1 MTDLALEQPDE
12 LKIEYPVALPVLP
25 LKEMVVFPQSMTPL
39 AIGQERSVRLID
51 DVVAGERLLVL
62 VASRDS
68 SLDSPGWDDVYD
80 VGTVALVHKMI
91 KVPDG
96 TLRILVQGLDRV
108 RLENRL
114 DTEPYLLGEFSELPD
129 VLDET
134 PELEALT
141 RNVQG
146 LFARI
151 IGLAPYLPEE
161 LQLAAANVDDPSAL
175 CHLVAST
182 LRTIKT
188 EERQEILEEVNV
200 EQRLRTVSAI
210 LSRELEVF
218 ELGSKIQSQVQS
230 EMDRGQREYF
240 LRQQLK
246 AIQQELG
253 ESDPE
258 QAEVA
263 ELRERLEALG
273 ELPEEVRKAADR
285 ELSRLE
291 RLPSAAAEYGV
302 IRTYLEW
309 ILTLPWTTFTDDN
322 LDLAH
327 AREVL
332 DADHFDLEKVKDRI
346 IEYLAVAKLR
356 NEVSG
361 QILCFV
367 GPPGVGKTSLGHSI
381 ANALGRKFV
390 RLSVGGV
397 RDESEIRG
405 HRRTYIGSMP
415 GSIIRSIRDAESS
428 NPLIL
433 IDEIDKMGADWR
445 GDPASAMLE
454 VLDPEQN
461 RTFRDHYLDLPFDLS
476 KVLFICTANTLDTI
490 PGPLLDRM
498 DMIQLSGYTEDEKL
512 GIAKRYLFPKQ
523 LKAHGLRR
531 PQLTLT
537 DKLLRT
543 VIREYTREA
552 GVRGLERRLADLCRK
567 AATEVATGRLKKI
580 RVDDAQLRDW
590 LGARRFAGEVR
601 KRTAGPGV
609 ATGLAYTTVGGDVLF
624 IEATAYPGQ
633 GRLTITGQ
641 LGEVMQ
647 ESAQAALSWVRA
659 HAADFGLPDD
669 WFATHDVHIHVP
681 AGAVPKDGPSAGV
694 TMATAIASLVRDTP
708 VANDL
713 GMTGE
718 ITLTGQ
724 VLPIGG
730 LREKSLAA
738 QRAGLK
744 RVVFPRDNEPDLDEL
759 PIETRKALEFI
770 PADTIEDV
778 FAAAFDGKRRIMRR
792 GAQAGEKLAASSS
805 QTGCVGRADEQELA
819 LAAQQEGVAVGPV
832 AERDLVGVRLGAVDD
847 DDRVAAHGAAALLG
861 DLGHADRELRLH
873 LPEQRGR
880 VGMHERER
888 RDLHE
893 RRAVPGCR
901 PAVRDGHLPLGRST
915 ELEALPAH
923 RLPLTVRL
931 AVAAAACED
940 EDSQQER
947 LFASARPGYQ
957 APANQAKGSGD
968 NGQDD

>member
-1 MTDLALEQPDE
+1 MTDVTFETPEPEDHQLEFPA
-12 LKIEYPVALPVLP
+12 ALPVLP
-25 LKEMVVFPQSMTPL
+25 LKETVVFPQSMSPL

-51 DVVAGERLLVL
+51 DVVAGDRLLAL
-62 VASRDS
+62 ITAKDA
-68 SLDSPGWDDVYD
+68 SLDSPSWEDIYD

-96 TLRILVQGLDRV
+96 TLRILVQGIERIK
-108 RLENRL
+108 LEHRL
-114 DTEPYLLGEFSELPD
+114 DTEPYLLGEFSALPD
-129 VLDET
+129 VLIET
-134 PELEALT
+134 PEVEALT

-146 LFARI
+146 LFGRI

-200 EQRLRTVSAI
+200 ELRLRLVSQI
-210 LSRELEVF
+210 LNRELEVF

-230 EMDRGQREYF
+230 EMEKGQREYF

-253 ESDPE
+253 EDDPE
-258 QAEVA
+258 AAEVN
-263 ELRERLEALG
+263 ELREQLDALD
-273 ELPEEVRKAADR
+273 LPEDARKAADR
-285 ELSRLE
+285 ELGRLE
-291 RLPSAAAEYGV
+291 KLPPAAAEYGV

-309 ILTLPWTTFTDDN
+309 ILTVPWRTYTEDN
-322 LDLAH
+322 LDLEH
-327 AREVL
+327 ARKVL
-332 DADHFDLEKVKDRI
+332 DTDHFDLEKVKDRI

-356 NEVSG
+356 NEISG

-415 GSIIRSIRDAESS
+415 GSIIRSLRDAESS
-428 NPLIL
+428 NPLML
-433 IDEIDKMGADWR
+433 IDEIDKMGNDWR

-490 PGPLLDRM
+490 PGALLDRM
-498 DMIQLSGYTEDEKL
+498 DVISLSGYTEDEKL
-512 GIAKRYLFPKQ
+512 GIAKKYLLPKQ
-523 LKAHGLRR
+523 LRLHGLLRS
-531 PQLTLT
+531 QLTLS
-537 DKLLRT
+537 DKVLRT
-543 VIREYTREA
+543 IIREYTREA
-552 GVRGLERRLADLCRK
+552 GVRNLERRIADVCRK
-567 AATEVATGRLKKI
+567 AATQIAKGKAQKP
-580 RVDDAQLRDW
+580 RVDEVRLREW
-590 LGARRFAGEVR
+590 LGPRRFSGEVR
-601 KRTAGPGV
+601 KRVSVPGV
-609 ATGLAYTTVGGDVLF
+609 ATGLAYTAVGGDVLF
-624 IEATAYPGQ
+624 IEATAYSGK

-647 ESAQAALSWVRA
+647 ESAQAALSWVRS
-659 HAADFGLPDD
+659 HTDEMGLADT
-669 WFATHDVHIHVP
+669 WFSTHDVHIHVP

-694 TMATAIASLVRDTP
+694 TMATAIASLVRDEP
-708 VANDL
+708 VAADV

-744 RVVFPRDNEPDLDEL
+744 RVIFPRENEPDLDDL
-759 PIETRKALEFI
+759 PPETRKALEFI
-770 PADTIEDV
+770 PVDRIQDV
-778 FAAAFDGKRRIMRR
+778 FEAAFTGKRRTRPQS
-792 GAQAGEKLAASSS
+792 AQSIERAAAS
-805 QTGCVGRADEQELA
+805 A
-819 LAAQQEGVAVGPV
+819 
-832 AERDLVGVRLGAVDD
+832 
-847 DDRVAAHGAAALLG
+847 
-861 DLGHADRELRLH
+861 
-873 LPEQRGR
+873 
-880 VGMHERER
+880 
-888 RDLHE
+888 
-893 RRAVPGCR
+893 
-901 PAVRDGHLPLGRST
+901 
-915 ELEALPAH
+915 
-923 RLPLTVRL
+923 
-931 AVAAAACED
+931 
-940 EDSQQER
+940 
-947 LFASARPGYQ
+947 ASAAR
-957 APANQAKGSGD
+957 SS
-968 NGQDD
+968 

>member
-1 MTDLALEQPDE
+1 MSDLNFDAPEPADHPLEFPA
-12 LKIEYPVALPVLP
+12 ALPVLP
-25 LKEMVVFPQSMTPL
+25 LKDTVVFPQSMSPL

-51 DVVAGERLLVL
+51 DVVAGDRLLAL
-62 VASRDS
+62 ITAKDASVEAPTWEDI
-68 SLDSPGWDDVYD
+68 YEI
-80 VGTVALVHKMI
+80 GTVALVHKMI

-96 TLRILVQGLDRV
+96 TLRILVQGLERV
-108 RLENRL
+108 KLEHRL
-114 DTEPYLLGEFSELPD
+114 DIDPYLLGEFSALPD
-129 VLDET
+129 VLIKT
-134 PELEALT
+134 PEVEALT

-200 EQRLRTVSAI
+200 ELRLRRVSQI
-210 LSRELEVF
+210 LNRELEVF

-230 EMDRGQREYF
+230 EMEKGQREYF

-253 ESDPE
+253 EGDPE
-258 QAEVA
+258 QAEID
-263 ELRERLEALG
+263 ELRAQLDAL
-273 ELPEEVRKAADR
+273 ELPEDARKAADR
-285 ELSRLE
+285 ELGRLE
-291 RLPSAAAEYGV
+291 KLPPAAAEYGV

-309 ILTLPWTTFTDDN
+309 ILTLPWKKYTDDN
-322 LDLAH
+322 LDLDH
-327 AREVL
+327 ARKVL
-332 DADHFDLEKVKDRI
+332 DTDHFDLEKVKDRI

-356 NEVSG
+356 NEISG

-390 RLSVGGV
+390 RLSVGGL

-415 GSIIRSIRDAESS
+415 GSIIRSLRDAESS
-428 NPLIL
+428 NPLML

-461 RTFRDHYLDLPFDLS
+461 RSFRDHYLDLPFDLS

-490 PGPLLDRM
+490 PGALLDRM
-498 DMIQLSGYTEDEKL
+498 DVISLSGYTEDEKL
-512 GIAKRYLFPKQ
+512 GIAKKYLLAKQ
-523 LKAHGLRR
+523 LGLHGLKRS
-531 PQLTLT
+531 QLTLS
-537 DKLLRT
+537 DKVLRT
-543 VIREYTREA
+543 IIREYTREA
-552 GVRGLERRLADLCRK
+552 GVRNLERRIADVCRK
-567 AATEVATGRLKKI
+567 VATQIAKGRAQKP
-580 RVDDAQLRDW
+580 RVDDARLREW
-590 LGARRFAGEVR
+590 LGPRRYSGEVR
-601 KRTAGPGV
+601 KRVSVPGV
-609 ATGLAYTTVGGDVLF
+609 ATGLAYTAVGGDVLF
-624 IEATAYPGQ
+624 IEATAYSGK

-647 ESAQAALSWVRA
+647 ESAQAALSWVRS
-659 HAADFGLPDD
+659 HTEEMGLADD
-669 WFATHDVHIHVP
+669 WFSTHDVHIHVP

-694 TMATAIASLVRDTP
+694 TMATAIASLVRDEP
-708 VANDL
+708 VAADV

-744 RVVFPRDNEPDLDEL
+744 RVIFPRENEPDLDDL
-759 PIETRKALEFI
+759 PPETRKALEFI
-770 PADTIEDV
+770 PVDRIEEV
-778 FAAAFDGKRRIMRR
+778 FEAAFTGRRRTRPQSAQSIERQAAR
-792 GAQAGEKLAASSS
+792 GL
-805 QTGCVGRADEQELA
+805 
-819 LAAQQEGVAVGPV
+819 
-832 AERDLVGVRLGAVDD
+832 
-847 DDRVAAHGAAALLG
+847 
-861 DLGHADRELRLH
+861 
-873 LPEQRGR
+873 
-880 VGMHERER
+880 
-888 RDLHE
+888 
-893 RRAVPGCR
+893 
-901 PAVRDGHLPLGRST
+901 
-915 ELEALPAH
+915 
-923 RLPLTVRL
+923 
-931 AVAAAACED
+931 
-940 EDSQQER
+940 
-947 LFASARPGYQ
+947 
-957 APANQAKGSGD
+957 
-968 NGQDD
+968 

>member
-1 MTDLALEQPDE
+1 MSELFESAEAEETEHQLEFPA
-12 LKIEYPVALPVLP
+12 ALPVLP
-25 LKEMVVFPQSMTPL
+25 LKETVVFPQSMSPL
-39 AIGQERSVRLID
+39 AIGQERSVQLID
-51 DVVAGERLLVL
+51 DVVAGDRLLAL
-62 VASRDS
+62 ITAKDG
-68 SLDSPGWDDVYD
+68 SLDSPGWEDIYE
-80 VGTVALVHKMI
+80 VGTIALVHKMI

-96 TLRILVQGLDRV
+96 TLRILVQGIERV
-108 RLENRL
+108 RLEHRL
-114 DTEPYLLGEFSELPD
+114 DVDPYLLGEFTALPD
-129 VLDET
+129 VVEET

-188 EERQEILEEVNV
+188 EERQEILEQVNV
-200 EQRLRTVSAI
+200 EQRLRLVSAI
-210 LSRELEVF
+210 LNRELEVF

-230 EMDRGQREYF
+230 EMEKGQREYF

-253 ESDPE
+253 EDDPE
-258 QAEVA
+258 QAENA
-263 ELRERLEALG
+263 ELRERLDALG
-273 ELPEEVRKAADR
+273 DLPGEVRKAADR
-285 ELSRLE
+285 ELQRLE
-291 RLPSAAAEYGV
+291 KLPPAAAEYGV

-309 ILTLPWTTFTDDN
+309 ILTVPWSTYTEDN
-322 LDLAH
+322 LDLEH
-327 AREVL
+327 ARKVL
-332 DADHFDLEKVKDRI
+332 DTDHFDLEKVKDRI

-356 NEVSG
+356 KEVSG

-415 GSIIRSIRDAESS
+415 GSIIRSLRDAESA
-428 NPLIL
+428 NPLVL
-433 IDEIDKMGADWR
+433 IDEIDKMGSDWR

-490 PGPLLDRM
+490 PGALLDRM
-498 DMIQLSGYTEDEKL
+498 DVIQLSGYTEDEKL
-512 GIAKRYLFPKQ
+512 GIAKRYLLPKQ
-523 LKAHGLRR
+523 LRLHGLQRS
-531 PQLTLT
+531 QLTLS
-537 DKLLRT
+537 DKVLRSI
-543 VIREYTREA
+543 IREYTREA
-552 GVRGLERRLADLCRK
+552 GVRNLERRLADVCRK
-567 AATEVATGRLKKI
+567 AATLVAKGRAQKI
-580 RVDDAQLRDW
+580 RVDDARLREW
-590 LGARRFAGEVR
+590 LGARRFSGEVR
-601 KRTAGPGV
+601 RRTSDPGV
-609 ATGLAYTTVGGDVLF
+609 ATGLAYTAVGGDVLF
-624 IEATAYPGQ
+624 IEATAYAGK
-633 GRLTITGQ
+633 GRLVITGQ

-647 ESAQAALSWVRA
+647 ESAQAALSWVRSHTA
-659 HAADFGLPDD
+659 QMGLADD
-669 WFATHDVHIHVP
+669 WFATNDIHIHVP

-694 TMATAIASLVRDTP
+694 TMATAIASLVRQEP
-708 VANDL
+708 VADDV

-744 RVVFPRDNEPDLDEL
+744 RIIFPRENEPDLDDL
-759 PIETRKALEFI
+759 PPETRAALEFI

-778 FAAAFDGKRRIMRR
+778 FAAAFDGKRR
-792 GAQAGEKLAASSS
+792 
-805 QTGCVGRADEQELA
+805 
-819 LAAQQEGVAVGPV
+819 
-832 AERDLVGVRLGAVDD
+832 
-847 DDRVAAHGAAALLG
+847 
-861 DLGHADRELRLH
+861 
-873 LPEQRGR
+873 
-880 VGMHERER
+880 
-888 RDLHE
+888 
-893 RRAVPGCR
+893 
-901 PAVRDGHLPLGRST
+901 
-915 ELEALPAH
+915 
-923 RLPLTVRL
+923 
-931 AVAAAACED
+931 
-940 EDSQQER
+940 
-947 LFASARPGYQ
+947 ARPRAPRGLERQ
-957 APANQAKGSGD
+957 AAMPAESS
-968 NGQDD
+968 

>member
-1 MTDLALEQPDE
+1 MTELGFEAAELDE
-12 LKIEYPVALPVLP
+12 SQVEFPVVLPVLP
-25 LKEMVVFPQSMTPL
+25 LKDTVVFPQSMTPL

-51 DVVAGERLLVL
+51 DVVAGDRLLAL
-62 VASRDS
+62 VTSRDS
-68 SLDSPGWDDVYD
+68 TVEEPDWNGIYR
-80 VGTVALVHKMI
+80 VGTLALVHKMI
-91 KVPDG
+91 RVPDG
-96 TLRILVQGLDRV
+96 SLRILVQGLDRIRV
-108 RLENRL
+108 KHEM
-114 DTEPYLLGEFSELPD
+114 DVDPYLLGEFDSLPD

-134 PELEALT
+134 PEVEALT

-188 EERQEILEEVNV
+188 EERQEILEEIDV

-210 LSRELEVF
+210 LGRELEVF

-230 EMDRGQREYF
+230 EMEKGQREYF

-253 ESDPE
+253 ETDPE

-263 ELRERLEALG
+263 ELRSQLEALG
-273 ELPEEVRKAADR
+273 ELPADVSKAADR
-285 ELSRLE
+285 ELQRLE
-291 RLPSAAAEYGV
+291 KLPQAAAEYGV

-309 ILTLPWTTFTDDN
+309 ILTLPWTTFTEDN
-322 LDLAH
+322 LDLEH
-327 AREVL
+327 ARSVL

-356 NEVSG
+356 NEISG

-415 GSIIRSIRDAESS
+415 GSIIRSLRDAESS
-428 NPLIL
+428 NPLVL
-433 IDEIDKMGADWR
+433 IDEIDKMGNDWR

-461 RTFRDHYLDLPFDLS
+461 ATFRDHYLDLPFDLS

-498 DMIQLSGYTEDEKL
+498 DVIELSGYTEDEKL
-512 GIAKRYLFPKQ
+512 GIAKRYLMPKQ
-523 LKAHGLRR
+523 LEAHGLTRT
-531 PQLTLT
+531 QLTVS
-537 DKLLRT
+537 DKMLRT

-552 GVRGLERRLADLCRK
+552 GVRGLERRLGDLCRK
-567 AATEVATGRLKKI
+567 AATEVAKGNATKI
-580 RVDDAQLRDW
+580 RVDDDLLREW
-590 LGARRFAGEVR
+590 LGPRRFSGEVR
-601 KRTAGPGV
+601 KRTADAGV

-624 IEATAYPGQ
+624 IEATAYPGK
-633 GRLTITGQ
+633 GKLTITGQ

-659 HAADFGLPDD
+659 HTAKLGLADD
-669 WFATHDVHIHVP
+669 WFAEHDVHIHVP

-694 TMATAIASLVRDTP
+694 TMATAIASLVRGTP
-708 VANDL
+708 VRSDV

-744 RVVFPRDNEPDLDEL
+744 RIIFPRENEPDLDEL
-759 PIETRKALEFI
+759 PPETRKAITFI

-778 FAAAFDGKRRIMRR
+778 FAAAFDGRSARLRQSEARDELRAEVLARR
-792 GAQAGEKLAASSS
+792 GLATAEEL
-805 QTGCVGRADEQELA
+805 VLA
-819 LAAQQEGVAVGPV
+819 LAAQHEDVLVDVIA
-832 AERDLVGVRLGAVDD
+832 DLHLVDVRLDPG
-847 DDRVAAHGAAALLG
+847 
-861 DLGHADRELRLH
+861 
-873 LPEQRGR
+873 RGS
-880 VGMHERER
+880 
-888 RDLHE
+888 
-893 RRAVPGCR
+893 R
-901 PAVRDGHLPLGRST
+901 PNGR
-915 ELEALPAH
+915 
-923 RLPLTVRL
+923 
-931 AVAAAACED
+931 
-940 EDSQQER
+940 
-947 LFASARPGYQ
+947 
-957 APANQAKGSGD
+957 
-968 NGQDD
+968 

>member
-1 MTDLALEQPDE
+1 MTDVTFEPSEPEDHELEFPA
-12 LKIEYPVALPVLP
+12 ALPVLP
-25 LKEMVVFPQSMTPL
+25 LKETVVFPQSMSPL

-51 DVVAGERLLVL
+51 DVVAGDRLLAL
-62 VASRDS
+62 VTAKDASLEAPSWNDI
-68 SLDSPGWDDVYD
+68 YE

-96 TLRILVQGLDRV
+96 TLRILVQGIERIK
-108 RLENRL
+108 LEHRL
-114 DTEPYLLGEFSELPD
+114 DTDPYLLGEFSALPD
-129 VLDET
+129 VLIET
-134 PELEALT
+134 PEVEALT

-200 EQRLRTVSAI
+200 EQRLRLVSQI

-230 EMDRGQREYF
+230 EMEKGQREYF

-253 ESDPE
+253 EGDPE
-258 QAEVA
+258 AAEVN
-263 ELRERLEALG
+263 ELREQLDALELSEDA
-273 ELPEEVRKAADR
+273 RKAADR
-285 ELSRLE
+285 ELGRLE
-291 RLPSAAAEYGV
+291 RLPPAAAEYGV

-309 ILTLPWTTFTDDN
+309 ILTLPWQKYTEDN
-322 LDLAH
+322 LDLDH
-327 AREVL
+327 ARKVL
-332 DADHFDLEKVKDRI
+332 DTDHFDLEKVKDRI

-356 NEVSG
+356 NEISG

-390 RLSVGGV
+390 RLSVGGL

-415 GSIIRSIRDAESS
+415 GSIIRSLRDAESS
-428 NPLIL
+428 NPLML

-461 RTFRDHYLDLPFDLS
+461 RSFRDHYLDLPFDLS

-490 PGPLLDRM
+490 PGALLDRM
-498 DMIQLSGYTEDEKL
+498 DVISLSGYTEDEKL
-512 GIAKRYLFPKQ
+512 GIAKKYLLPKQ
-523 LKAHGLRR
+523 LGLHGLTRS
-531 PQLTLT
+531 QLSLS
-537 DKLLRT
+537 DKVLRT
-543 VIREYTREA
+543 IIREYTREA
-552 GVRGLERRLADLCRK
+552 GVRNLERRIADVCRK
-567 AATEVATGRLKKI
+567 AATQIAKGKAQKP
-580 RVDDAQLRDW
+580 RVDEVRLREW
-590 LGARRFAGEVR
+590 LGPRRFSGEVR
-601 KRTAGPGV
+601 KRVSVPGV
-609 ATGLAYTTVGGDVLF
+609 ATGLAYTAVGGDVLF
-624 IEATAYPGQ
+624 IEATAYSGK

-647 ESAQAALSWVRA
+647 ESAQAALSWVRS
-659 HAADFGLPDD
+659 HTGEMGLADD
-669 WFATHDVHIHVP
+669 WFSTHDVHIHVP

-694 TMATAIASLVRDTP
+694 TMATAIASLVRDEP
-708 VANDL
+708 VAADV

-744 RVVFPRDNEPDLDEL
+744 RVIFPRENEPDLDDL
-759 PIETRKALEFI
+759 PPETRKALEFI
-770 PADTIEDV
+770 PVDRIQEV
-778 FAAAFDGKRRIMRR
+778 FEAAFSGKRRTRPQT
-792 GAQAGEKLAASSS
+792 AQSIERQAAASAARSS
-805 QTGCVGRADEQELA
+805 
-819 LAAQQEGVAVGPV
+819 
-832 AERDLVGVRLGAVDD
+832 
-847 DDRVAAHGAAALLG
+847 
-861 DLGHADRELRLH
+861 
-873 LPEQRGR
+873 
-880 VGMHERER
+880 
-888 RDLHE
+888 
-893 RRAVPGCR
+893 
-901 PAVRDGHLPLGRST
+901 
-915 ELEALPAH
+915 
-923 RLPLTVRL
+923 
-931 AVAAAACED
+931 
-940 EDSQQER
+940 
-947 LFASARPGYQ
+947 
-957 APANQAKGSGD
+957 
-968 NGQDD
+968 